1 MPSLFVHQ
9 LLAEKILS
17 AVPKDVQ
24 ERACLRKE
32 AYFLGAQGGDPF
44 YLYSEKDGDK
54 KKNVGVLMH
63 KHNISGQFSAW
74 VDAARTGNA
83 TAYAYALGY
92 VTHYAVD
99 TVFHPYICYRTAL
112 AEREKDGRKRDNR
125 HFRIESDIDCLFVEK
140 YLNKTVNKY
149 RYPNPRKGLCG
160 AELAAAFEGVA
171 KAAWGLQTHR
181 KPLMRAVNLFLR
193 LQTFLQDRLFWRRK
207 WVSGVETLLCL
218 NRTPS
223 CMIRR
228 KHPDRSLENAE
239 RAAWHYPE
247 APEII
252 RHDDV
257 WQLAEKA
264 VERGEELATAFDN
277 AVQNGTP
284 LDANAFGLHF
294 VSGLLAKNQ

>member
-17 AVPKDVQ
+17 ALPKGAQAHV
-24 ERACLRKE
+24 ELRKE

-44 YLYSEKDGDK
+44 YLYSVKEDGE

-74 VDAARTGNA
+74 VDAARTDNA

-112 AEREKDGRKRDNR
+112 AEQKKDGRKRDNR

-140 YLNKTVNKY
+140 YLKKMVNKY
-149 RYPNPRKGLCG
+149 RYPNPRKGLCA
-160 AELAAAFEGVA
+160 AELSWAFASVA
-171 KAAWGLQTHR
+171 KDSWGIKIRR

-228 KHPDRSLENAE
+228 KKPDRSLENAE
-239 RAAWHYPE
+239 HAIWYYPE
-247 APEII
+247 APEIVLS
-252 RHDDV
+252 DDV

-264 VERGEELATAFDN
+264 VARGQALAIAFDE

-294 VSGLLAKNQ
+294 VSGLPA